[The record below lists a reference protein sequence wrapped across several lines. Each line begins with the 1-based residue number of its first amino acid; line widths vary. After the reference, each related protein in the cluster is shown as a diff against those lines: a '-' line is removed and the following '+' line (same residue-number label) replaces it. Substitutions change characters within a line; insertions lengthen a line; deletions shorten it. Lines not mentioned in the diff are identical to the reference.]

1 MTNNEF
7 NERLRKH
14 FDEMNSV
21 GLGELML
28 FGQDINRF
36 VESETRCAR
45 LLNRIVDLCGYR
57 TSARE
62 FAKMVSYEDFKKKP
76 GVSEITALGLKLYL
90 FYVCGVDWEHNNVV
104 TGF

>member
-36 VESETRCAR
+36 VENKTRCAR

-62 FAKMVSYEDFKKKP
+62 FAKMVSYEDFKKQP